1 MKPKHHMSVCFGAKG
16 AKVDVGCVTLYYGE
30 GQENEMIRDFERY
43 LSEPEEMEKL
53 YSKSVMVS
61 PESPTVSPDRP
72 KMARARPSR
81 AEPEQQEQLDSMRT
95 ERS

>member
-1 MKPKHHMSVCFGAKG
+1 MKPKHDIYISFGAKG

-61 PESPTVSPDRP
+61 PDRP

-81 AEPEQQEQLDSMRT
+81 AEPLDSMRT
-95 ERS
+95 ERP

>member
-1 MKPKHHMSVCFGAKG
+1 MKPKHDIYISFGAKG

-30 GQENEMIRDFERY
+30 GQENEMVGDFKRY

-61 PESPTVSPDRP
+61 PESPTVSPERP
-72 KMARARPSR
+72 KMAGIKYGQNKPC
-81 AEPEQQEQLDSMRT
+81 LLK
-95 ERS
+95 

>member
-1 MKPKHHMSVCFGAKG
+1 MKPKHHMSVSFGAKG

-30 GQENEMIRDFERY
+30 GQENEMVGDFKRY

-61 PESPTVSPDRP
+61 PESPTVFPERP
-72 KMARARPSR
+72 KMAGIRYGQNKPC
-81 AEPEQQEQLDSMRT
+81 LL
-95 ERS
+95 

>member
-1 MKPKHHMSVCFGAKG
+1 MKPKHDIYISFGVKG

-30 GQENEMIRDFERY
+30 GQENEMVGDFKRY

-72 KMARARPSR
+72 KIARARPSR

>member
-1 MKPKHHMSVCFGAKG
+1 MKPKHHMSVSFGAKG

-53 YSKSVMVS
+53 FKN
-61 PESPTVSPDRP
+61 SPTVSPDRP

>member
-1 MKPKHHMSVCFGAKG
+1 MKPKHHIYISFGAKG

-61 PESPTVSPDRP
+61 PESPTVSPERP
-72 KMARARPSR
+72 KMAGIRYGQNKPC
-81 AEPEQQEQLDSMRT
+81 LL
-95 ERS
+95 